1 MQVNRP
7 RSERKLTEKSELDGS
22 CAKFLHRVTFL
33 EARVGGDSNSTT
45 RAMRAAGSESRLND
59 MTVGK

>member
-1 MQVNRP
+1 M
-7 RSERKLTEKSELDGS
+7 SEQKLTVKSELDGS

-33 EARVGGDSNSTT
+33 EARASGDSNNIT

-59 MTVGK
+59 MAVEK